1 MAVANDL
8 ASLVEAVC
16 KPNPNINDHR
26 TLLTAIIDQL
36 TALNQSTGVS
46 PITPTSGSQKAAG
59 TPPPPA
65 TAAAAGANGT
75 ITLNIQNP
83 SLPAN
88 ATVYHEVSYS
98 TVKNFSQNVTTLPKT
113 AQTSVVIP
121 NPGQSLFIRYRSSFD
136 GQHWNS
142 HQLVQQSAVESGLQS
157 SAATS
162 NAIPLNQTNYAT
174 VVAQGSVGGAP
185 TIQVHGVGGPYNGY
199 TRVKGLQQFSR
210 PSATIINA
218 SYQSTAFVAF
228 DGKKYQVANS
238 LPGTFPDSWEPVGV
252 ADVNGTPGGGGPTGN
267 NGGRLTAVAA

>member
-1 MAVANDL
+1 MPASNDIPAL
-8 ASLVEAVC
+8 IESVC
-16 KPNPNINDHR
+16 KPHADVNDMR
-26 TLLTAIIDQL
+26 TLLLAFYAQHNVH
-36 TALNQSTGVS
+36 NQSNGTNWLS
-46 PITPTSGSQKAAG
+46 PTSSTQKAAG
-59 TPPPPA
+59 LPPPA
-65 TAAAAGANGT
+65 ATASAQGANGAY
-75 ITLNIQNP
+75 TLNIQNP
-83 SLPAN
+83 DLAVN
-88 ATVYHEVSYS
+88 KTIYHEVSYS
-98 TVKNFSQNVTTLPKT
+98 PVKNFSQDVTTLPKT

-252 ADVNGTPGGGGPTGN
+252 ADVNGTPGGGGATGS
-267 NGGRLTAVAA
+267 NGGRLTAV